1 VLVELSR
8 QRRGEVKPG
17 LLSVRKII
25 LKKNMEDIKP
35 LHNLLEQI
43 KLSDPKVN
51 VGGLVGASRSYLAS
65 LLFARLEQ
73 TFLVICPEE
82 KEAAAF
88 ARDLILFLGEDN
100 VIYYPPLDF
109 RTIDMFALQREEELT
124 RLEVLAK
131 MQISPQTVV
140 VTSVIALMQK
150 VMPLEQF
157 NQYLRI
163 ISTGETLNREDFIEH
178 LLSGGYKRVGLVGEA
193 GEFSIR
199 GNIIDIFPPTEK
211 NPLRLEMTGDEIE
224 SIRTFDSDTQRSV
237 GTTDAFVI
245 SPTSEVLI
253 TLPALELATRNI
265 KRRADDL
272 SLSRE
277 TRNRLVETLQNN
289 PANSINPVFL
299 PLFYEAYDN
308 SGDYSP
314 NKLGRFLEYLPQN
327 TIIVLDDPLAISQ
340 AASNIEQNIDKLLF
354 KAKNS
359 GKFYL
364 DKESAYVALPN
375 ILAGLERFGQIS
387 LMALQLGEG
396 MDSLSRN
403 IVFETNQNLQR
414 EEPQKGEI
422 KEDALLRQT
431 AQKIKLWLSS
441 GLLIIFM
448 CPTREDLNRMQHLLL
463 AYDLPVQ
470 ITPSPD
476 SLLAF
481 IDQWDGYPQLILWE
495 GKISSSFIF
504 PAMKLAV
511 LSEEEIFVKKV
522 TRRRTRQT
530 LEGAF
535 LKSFG
540 ELKEGDFVVHTDFG
554 IGVYRGL
561 KKISV
566 GKIENDFL
574 VLEYLDEDKLYL
586 PVNTLEKIQRYLGP
600 DGYVPKIDKMGGASW
615 EAVKERV
622 KKSVREVAED
632 LVAIYAAREVM
643 ERKSFAPPDRIYEEF
658 CSTFEFEETPDQAK
672 AIEDVHLDMDDVKPM
687 DRLICGDAGFGKTE
701 VAIRSAF
708 RAVMDGKQVAVL
720 VPTTILAEQ
729 HYQTFA
735 SRLSDFPIRV
745 EVLNRFKSTAEQKK
759 IVEDLKSQKIDI
771 VVGTH
776 RLISK
781 DVEFKELGLVIID
794 EEQRFG
800 VAHKEKL
807 KKMRTLVDVLTLSA
821 TPIPR
826 TLHLSLVGIRDLSII
841 NTPPED
847 RLPIKTYVLEFD
859 EDAIKAAVE
868 KELARGGQIFFVHDR
883 VRSIYSIAQLV
894 SRLVPQA
901 RVGVV
906 HGQMKPAEIEKAMA
920 QFVRRDCDVLVC
932 TTIIGSGLDIP
943 TANTIIINRADKFG
957 LAQLYQIRGR
967 VGRANKEAFAYL
979 LLPKGAM
986 LSREALKRLQVIKD
1000 FSEPGSGFRIAYND
1014 LEIRGGGNLLGL
1026 SQAGHISAVG
1036 YELYTELMEKTV
1048 REIKGEP
1055 VDEEEVQPEI
1065 QLGVSAFIPEEYVQD
1080 VHQRLIL
1087 YKRISMA
1094 TTDEDINQ
1102 IKNELQ
1108 DCYGALPAS
1117 VENLLQVIIIRNS
1130 LKLLKGKKMGYDGK
1144 YLYVHF
1150 RTATP
1155 VDPGKIVALYRKKI
1169 KEIRFTPDYKL
1180 YIPAPGLPEMERL
1193 KQANLLL
1200 KMLAQ

>member
-1 VLVELSR
+1 M
-8 QRRGEVKPG
+8 
-17 LLSVRKII
+17 RKII
-25 LKKNMEDIKP
+25 LKKNMEDIEP
-35 LHNLLEQI
+35 LRNLLEQI
-43 KLSDPKVN
+43 KQSDPKVN
-51 VGGLVGASRSYLAS
+51 VSGLVGASRSYLAS
-65 LLFARLEQ
+65 LLFARMEQ
-73 TFLVICPEE
+73 TLLVVCPEE
-82 KEAAAF
+82 KEAAAM
-88 ARDLILFLGEDN
+88 ARDMILFLGEDN

-109 RTIDMFALQREEELT
+109 RAVDMFALQRQEELV

-131 MQISPQTVV
+131 LQINPQTVV

-150 VMPLEQF
+150 VMPFAQF
-157 NQYLRI
+157 NAYLQI
-163 ISTGETLNREDFIEH
+163 ISTGDTLEREDFGES
-178 LLSGGYKRVGLVGEA
+178 LLSGGYKRVSLVETA
-193 GEFSIR
+193 GEFSMR

-211 NPLRLEMTGDEIE
+211 NPLRLEMSSDEIE
-224 SIRTFDSDTQRSV
+224 SIRTFDSISQRSV
-237 GTTDAFVI
+237 ETVNAFVI
-245 SPTSEVLI
+245 SPASEVII
-253 TLPALELATRNI
+253 TLPGLELATRNI

-277 TRNRLVETLQNN
+277 IRNRLVETLQNN

-308 SGDYSP
+308 SGESP
-314 NKLGRFLEYLPQN
+314 QNKLSNFLEYLPKN
-327 TIIVLDDPLAISQ
+327 TLVVLDDPLAISQ
-340 AASNIEQNIDKLLF
+340 AAPGIEQNIDKLMF
-354 KAKNS
+354 KAKNN

-364 DKESAYVALPN
+364 EKESAYIDLTI

-387 LMALQLGEG
+387 LTALQLDEAVDNASGAV
-396 MDSLSRN
+396 
-403 IVFETNQNLQR
+403 VFETNQNLQR
-414 EEPQKGEI
+414 EEPQAGEI
-422 KEDALLRQT
+422 KEEALLRQT
-431 AQKIKLWLSS
+431 AGMIKLLLSS
-441 GLLIIFM
+441 EMLIVFM
-448 CPTREDLNRMQHLLL
+448 CPTREDLNRMQHLLSG
-463 AYDLPVQ
+463 YDLPVQ
-470 ITPSPD
+470 VSPSPD
-476 SLLAF
+476 LLLDF
-481 IDQWDGYPQLILWE
+481 IHKWNGLPQLILWE

-522 TRRRTRQT
+522 IRRRTRQT
-530 LEGAF
+530 LEGTF

-554 IGVYRGL
+554 IGAYRGL

-574 VLEYLDEDKLYL
+574 VIEYFDGDKLYL
-586 PVNTLEKIQRYLGP
+586 PVNTMEKIQRYLGP

-615 EAVKERV
+615 DAVKERV

-729 HYQTFA
+729 HYQTMA

-759 IVEDLKSQKIDI
+759 IVQDLKSQKIDI

-859 EDAIKAAVE
+859 EDAIKTAVE
-868 KELARGGQIFFVHDR
+868 KELARKGQVFFVHDR

-920 QFVRRDCDVLVC
+920 QFVRKDCDVLVC

-943 TANTIIINRADKFG
+943 SANTIIINRADRFG

-979 LLPKGAM
+979 LLAKGAM

-1000 FSEPGSGFRIAYND
+1000 FSDPGSGFRIAYND

-1048 REIKGEP
+1048 REIKGDP

-1065 QLGVSAFIPEEYVQD
+1065 QLGVSAFIPEEYVVD
-1080 VHQRLIL
+1080 VNRRLVL
-1087 YKRISMA
+1087 YKRISLA
-1094 TTDEDINQ
+1094 ATDEDVKLIQ
-1102 IKNELQ
+1102 SELQ
-1108 DCYGALPAS
+1108 DCYGALPES
-1117 VENLLQVIIIRNS
+1117 VENLLQVIILRNS
-1130 LKLLKGKKMGYDGK
+1130 LKPLKVKKMGYDGK
-1144 YLYVHF
+1144 YLYIYF

-1155 VDPGKIVALYRKKI
+1155 VDPVKIIALYHKKI
-1169 KEIRFTPDYKL
+1169 KELRFTPDYKL
-1180 YIPAPGLPEMERL
+1180 YLPAPNLPETERL
-1193 KQANLLL
+1193 TKANLLL